1 MTAALTP
8 RAISRTVRAHMRKGQ
23 GIRLL
28 AAIAT
33 ITTACDPAGAPA
45 PTPPPAVLAPPP
57 PGCEPDACNREGMA
71 AIGLGRPAEGIGLL
85 DRACARGHAV
95 ACSNLA
101 GVLRG
106 GVGGA
111 PKDPPRAV
119 GLYDRS
125 CRLGFAEACT
135 TVGTML
141 SEGTAIPADRP
152 RALAMFELGCAKNDA
167 FACFTAGMLHE
178 DGRAGARDPARAA
191 TSFTRACTL
200 GHATGCF
207 NAGILLYREVGAR
220 PGENERAVDLFARAC
235 AGAQP
240 AGCLRQGL
248 AALRGIGARTD
259 TTLAASLFAR
269 ACTGGDEDGCVLAER
284 MKQARGGKIEVALT
298 SRAPALTMA
307 GLTVHE
313 LACRMPQTDPLALAE
328 ALEGLALHKEALD
341 ACAPTGTAIE
351 LAWSYRAGRAE
362 QVRATAADPRVAT
375 CVRKAALRARSSLV
389 ASCTATVLIGEPTEA
404 RRVLAERR
412 AAAMGTG
419 PRPLAQAR

>member
-1 MTAALTP
+1 MRITIPGALVTL
-8 RAISRTVRAHMRKGQ
+8 SLV
-23 GIRLL
+23 
-28 AAIAT
+28 
-33 ITTACDPAGAPA
+33 TTACDSASA
-45 PTPPPAVLAPPP
+45 PPPAPPAALAPPP
-57 PGCEPDACNREGMA
+57 PGCEPDACNRDGMT
-71 AIGLGRPAEGIGLL
+71 AIGLGRPAEGIALL
-85 DRACARGHAV
+85 DRACSRGHAA

-106 GVGGA
+106 GVGGV

-125 CRLGFAEACT
+125 CRLGLAEACT

-141 SEGTAIPADRP
+141 VEGTAVPADRP
-152 RALAMFELGCAKNDA
+152 RALAMFELGCAKSDA
-167 FACFTAGMLHE
+167 FACFTAGLLHE
-178 DGRAGARDPARAA
+178 DGRAGVRDPARAVTA
-191 TSFTRACTL
+191 FDRACAL

-220 PGENERAVDLFARAC
+220 PGENERAVDLFTRAC
-235 AGAQP
+235 ESGLP

-248 AALRGIGARTD
+248 AALRGIGTRTD
-259 TTLAASLFAR
+259 TTLAKSLFSR
-269 ACTGGDEDGCVLAER
+269 ACEGGDEDGCVLAER
-284 MKQARGGKIEVALT
+284 LKHARGGKIEVVLT

-328 ALEGLALHKEALD
+328 AVEGLALHKQALD
-341 ACAPTGTAIE
+341 ACAPTGTAVD

-362 QVRATAADPRVAT
+362 HVQATAADPKVAA

-389 ASCTATVLIGEPTEA
+389 ASCTATVLIGDPGEA

-412 AAAMGTG
+412 AAATG
-419 PRPLAQAR
+419 AGGKPLAQAR